1 MTLDQERRRHERLR
15 IRVPLYI
22 EFPDGIFHKNVAIEA
37 LDVSKGGLSF
47 DTSRPVPEG
56 AEARIMVARL
66 GGLPDQAL
74 IEARVIHSETSVDGR
89 STRVGVQFIQL
100 VGVTA
105 EELIARLEAWAA
117 EQR

>member
-1 MTLDQERRRHERLR
+1 LGQERRRHERLR

-22 EFPDGIFHKNVAIEA
+22 ELPSGIFQKNVTIEA

-47 DTSRPVPEG
+47 ETSRPVPEG

-66 GGLPDQAL
+66 GGLPDMAQ
-74 IEARVIHSETSVDGR
+74 IEARVIHCETSVDGR
-89 STRVGVQFIQL
+89 STTVGVQFIHL

-105 EELIARLEAWAA
+105 EELISRLETWAT
-117 EQR
+117 ENP

>member
-1 MTLDQERRRHERLR
+1 LEQDRRRYERIQ

-22 EFPDGIFHKNVAIEA
+22 ELPGGIFQKNVSIEA

-47 DTSRPVPEG
+47 ETTRRIPEG

-66 GGLPDQAL
+66 GGLPDMAQ
-74 IEARVIHSETSVDGR
+74 IEARVIHSESSVDGR
-89 STRVGVQFIQL
+89 STMVGVQFIHL

-105 EELIARLEAWAA
+105 EDLIARLESWSPEAP
-117 EQR
+117 

>member
-1 MTLDQERRRHERLR
+1 MEQERRRHQRLR

-22 EFPDGIFHKNVAIEA
+22 EHPGGIFQKNVAIEA

-47 DTSRPVPEG
+47 ETSRPVPEG

-66 GGLPDQAL
+66 GGLPDMAQ

-89 STRVGVQFIQL
+89 STTVGVQFIQL

-105 EELIARLEAWAA
+105 EELIARLETWVPGSP
-117 EQR
+117 

>member
-1 MTLDQERRRHERLR
+1 MEQERRRHQRLR

-22 EFPDGIFHKNVAIEA
+22 EHPGGIFQKNVAIEA
-37 LDVSKGGLSF
+37 LDVSKGLSF
-47 DTSRPVPEG
+47 ETSRPVPEG

-66 GGLPDQAL
+66 GGLPDMAQ

-89 STRVGVQFIQL
+89 STTVGVQFIQL

-105 EELIARLEAWAA
+105 EELIARLESWAP
-117 EQR
+117 ETP

>member
-1 MTLDQERRRHERLR
+1 MEQERRRHERLR

-22 EFPDGIFHKNVAIEA
+22 ELPGGIFQKNVTIEA

-47 DTSRPVPEG
+47 ETSRPVPEG

-66 GGLPDQAL
+66 GGLPDAAQ

-89 STRVGVQFIQL
+89 STTVGVQFLQL

-105 EELIARLEAWAA
+105 EELLARLEAWASS
-117 EQR
+117 EP

>member
-1 MTLDQERRRHERLR
+1 VTSEQERRRHERSR

-22 EFPDGIFHKNVAIEA
+22 EFPEGIFQKNVAIEA

-47 DTSRPVPEG
+47 ETSRAVPEG

-66 GGLPDQAL
+66 GGLPDQAQ
-74 IEARVIHSETSVDGR
+74 IEARVIHSEPSVDGR
-89 STRVGVQFIQL
+89 STLVGVQFIQL

-105 EELIARLEAWAA
+105 EELIARLEAWGP
-117 EQR
+117 ETT

>member
-1 MTLDQERRRHERLR
+1 LESERRRHARLP

-22 EFPDGIFHKNVAIEA
+22 EFPEGIFQKNVAIDA

-47 DTSRPVPEG
+47 ETTRPVPEG

-66 GGLPDQAL
+66 GGLPDMAQ
-74 IEARVIHSETSVDGR
+74 IEARVIHCEASVDGR
-89 STRVGVQFIQL
+89 STLVGVQFIQL

-105 EELIARLEAWAA
+105 EELIARLEALTPDT
-117 EQR
+117 R